1 MAERRESRCDVF
13 WTSKRK
19 LFLFMGLLLVLL
31 GLAVYWQ
38 TGWSGS
44 FQELPARL
52 DDFRFKARTLPMV
65 VVVLA
70 IMLASVLAMPLGII
84 IISGSVVFGPWLG
97 GLYVVIGA
105 LFGAMLSFLIGVFLG
120 RQVVEDICGPRLQR
134 VSISLGRRGLLSV
147 IIIRLLPIAPFA
159 IVNMFAGAT
168 HIRFRDFVL
177 GSFIGMLPGVVILG
191 VGIEQF
197 LTVVMG

>member
-1 MAERRESRCDVF
+1 MAECRESRCDVF

-31 GLAVYWQ
+31 GLAAYWQ

-52 DDFRFKARTLPMV
+52 DDFRFKARTLPMA

-191 VGIEQF
+191 VGIEQL

>member
-1 MAERRESRCDVF
+1 MAECSESRCDVF

-52 DDFRFKARTLPMV
+52 DDFRFKARTLPMA

-191 VGIEQF
+191 VGIEQL
-197 LTVVMG
+197 LTVAMG

>member
-1 MAERRESRCDVF
+1 MAECSESRCDVF

-52 DDFRFKARTLPMV
+52 DDFRFKARTLPMA

-134 VSISLGRRGLLSV
+134 VSISLGRRGLLAV

>member
-1 MAERRESRCDVF
+1 
-13 WTSKRK
+13 
-19 LFLFMGLLLVLL
+19 MGLLLVLL

>member
-1 MAERRESRCDVF
+1 MAECRESRCDVF

-52 DDFRFKARTLPMV
+52 DDFRFKARTLPMA

-191 VGIEQF
+191 VGIEQL